1 MRYLLA
7 IMLLALIALPA
18 HAQGEGEGLSVEVD
32 REVERATGTSPD
44 ANTNDDIEESHIV
57 ASSAEPGLHVGDWEG
72 FVTKVIDADT
82 IEIEGERM
90 RLLGVNAPE
99 YEGSN
104 NDCYALEAARQ
115 LEKLV
120 LGKLV
125 TYSFDRGYGWR
136 DDHGE
141 RRIYLYH
148 DGILVNAWLIRNGFA
163 FVDHSKV
170 YHMKEEFEPLQ
181 VKARREHLGFW
192 HACPVHCDRH
202 KICRTQN
209 W

>member
-7 IMLLALIALPA
+7 VMLLLLLALPA
-18 HAQGEGEGLSVEVD
+18 YAQDEGEGLSVEVD
-32 REVERATGTSPD
+32 REIEKATSTLPS
-44 ANTNDDIEESHIV
+44 NDIGESTIV
-57 ASSAEPGLHVGDWEG
+57 ASSAEPHYMMGDWEG

-99 YEGSN
+99 YEGSH

-115 LEKLV
+115 LEELV
-120 LGKLV
+120 LGKFV

-141 RRIYLYH
+141 RRIYLYFN
-148 DGILVNAWLIRNGFA
+148 GILVNEWLIENGFA
-163 FVDHSKV
+163 FVDHSKD
-170 YHMKEEFEPLQ
+170 YHMREEFVPLQ
-181 VKARREHLGFW
+181 EDARRKHLGFW
-192 HACPVHCDRH
+192 HACPVHCDRY
-202 KICRTQN
+202 KVCRTQN

>member
-7 IMLLALIALPA
+7 IMLLVLVALPA

-32 REVERATGTSPD
+32 REVERATGTAPS
-44 ANTNDDIEESHIV
+44 NDIEESTIV

-99 YEGSN
+99 YEGSHD
-104 NDCYALEAARQ
+104 DCYALEAARQ

-136 DDHGE
+136 DDHGD

-148 DGILVNAWLIRNGFA
+148 DGILVNAWLIENGFA

-170 YHMKEEFEPLQ
+170 YHMKEELIPLQ
-181 VKARREHLGFW
+181 EDARRKHLGFW

-202 KICRTQN
+202 KVCRTQN

>member
-7 IMLLALIALPA
+7 IMLLALVALPA

-32 REVERATGTSPD
+32 REVEQATGTAPS
-44 ANTNDDIEESHIV
+44 NYIEESHIV

-82 IEIEGERM
+82 VEIEGERM

-99 YEGSN
+99 YEGSH

-136 DDHGE
+136 DDHGD
-141 RRIYLYH
+141 RRIYLYYN
-148 DGILVNAWLIRNGFA
+148 GLLVNAWLIENGFA
-163 FVDHSKV
+163 FVDHSKH
-170 YHMKEEFEPLQ
+170 YHMKEEFIPLQ
-181 VKARREHLGFW
+181 EDARRQHFGFW
-192 HACPVHCDRH
+192 HACPVHCDRY
-202 KICRTQN
+202 KVCRTKN